1 MPPVDIDAPVI
12 ENRRLSRD
20 YSVLSLAAPE
30 VGRRTQ
36 PGQFVMVK
44 PAGITDPLLRRPF
57 SVFEVLRDAAG
68 GVTGVSILNK
78 RAGRSTKKLYE
89 LEPGDV
95 VSCLGPLGVPFTAV
109 APPQEAWM
117 VAGGVGL
124 APFATLAQSLSAVKT
139 PTTLF
144 YGARTADELFYL
156 DFFERLGITL
166 VLTTEDG
173 GRGVKGRVTGPLEA
187 ALKGAGPASSG
198 NAVAMVYACGPEPM
212 LEAVAR
218 LAARYNHPCQVSV
231 ERVMGCGL
239 GGCYSCVVPVKHGDE
254 HANLV
259 RSCISGPVFDGA
271 ELVWVFRRDKEDVVY
286 HNSFPPRSLAC
297 QPSPCS
303 SHIAIRWKT
312 RSFAVRWRNKRP

>member
-1 MPPVDIDAPVI
+1 MYHTRLMPPVDIDATVI
-12 ENRRLSRD
+12 ANARLSGD

-44 PAGITDPLLRRPF
+44 PAGVTDPLLRRPF
-57 SVFEVLRDAAG
+57 SVFEVLRNAAG
-68 GVTGVSILNK
+68 DVTGVSILNK

-95 VSCLGPLGVPFTAV
+95 VSCLGPLGVPFKPV
-109 APPQEAWM
+109 AAPVEAWM

-124 APFATLAQSLSAVKT
+124 APFATLAESLSASKT

-144 YGARTADELFYL
+144 YGARTAAELFYL
-156 DFFERLGITL
+156 EFFERLGISL
-166 VLTTEDG
+166 VLATEDG
-173 GRGVKGRVTGPLEA
+173 GRGVQGRVTAPLEA
-187 ALKGAGPASSG
+187 ALKNVGSAGA
-198 NAVAMVYACGPEPM
+198 MIYACGPEPM
-212 LEAVAR
+212 LEAVAK
-218 LAARYNHPCQVSV
+218 LSARYNQPCQVSV

-271 ELVWVFRRDKEDVVY
+271 ELVWE
-286 HNSFPPRSLAC
+286 
-297 QPSPCS
+297 
-303 SHIAIRWKT
+303 
-312 RSFAVRWRNKRP
+312 

>member
-1 MPPVDIDAPVI
+1 LVPPVDVDATVI
-12 ENRRLSRD
+12 ANMRLSSE

-44 PAGITDPLLRRPF
+44 PVGVTDPLLRRPF
-57 SVFEVLRDAAG
+57 SVFEVLRDQAG
-68 GVTGVSILNK
+68 EVTGVSILNK
-78 RAGRSTKKLYE
+78 KAGRSTRKLYE

-95 VSCLGPLGVPFTAV
+95 VSCLGPLGQPFKPV
-109 APPQEAWM
+109 AAPMQAWM

-124 APFATLAQSLSAVKT
+124 APFATLAETLSASRT

-144 YGARTADELFYL
+144 YGARTAGELFYL
-156 DFFERLGITL
+156 EFFDRLGITL

-173 GRGVKGRVTGPLEA
+173 GRGTRGRVTGPLEA
-187 ALKGAGPASSG
+187 ALQSVGPAG
-198 NAVAMVYACGPEPM
+198 AMVYACGPEPM

-218 LAARYNHPCQVSV
+218 LAARYHQPSQVSV

-239 GGCYSCVVPVKHGDE
+239 GGCYSCVVPVKRKDDLSSVAPGAKEE

-271 ELVWVFRRDKEDVVY
+271 ELVWD
-286 HNSFPPRSLAC
+286 
-297 QPSPCS
+297 
-303 SHIAIRWKT
+303 
-312 RSFAVRWRNKRP
+312 